1 MNFKK
6 YTNRRYGKYIFQVSV
21 FPSQINFV
29 NKKIENEKTK
39 LTFAISFKSTYNKS
53 GLSLISKCRNV
64 PLLKI
69 QKLKLSQKT
78 FNEKN
83 AMILLYLLIHI
94 IFTDLS
100 DFKVVCLSIDIVL
113 LDNLSTH
120 YKKVLLGKLF
130 QMDMDKE
137 DKEKWLVMNIL

>member
-69 QKLKLSQKT
+69 QKLKLS
-78 FNEKN
+78 
-83 AMILLYLLIHI
+83 
-94 IFTDLS
+94 
-100 DFKVVCLSIDIVL
+100 
-113 LDNLSTH
+113 
-120 YKKVLLGKLF
+120 
-130 QMDMDKE
+130 
-137 DKEKWLVMNIL
+137 